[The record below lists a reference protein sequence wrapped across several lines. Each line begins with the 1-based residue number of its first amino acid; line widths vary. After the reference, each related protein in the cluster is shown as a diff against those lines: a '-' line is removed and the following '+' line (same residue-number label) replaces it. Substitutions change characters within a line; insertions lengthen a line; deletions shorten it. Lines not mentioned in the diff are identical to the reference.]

1 MEVLLSHLL
10 QRLTLVQLLDALLEI
25 FKPKD
30 QHRDVVEGAAC
41 GGLAQSNFNSL
52 SRCNMLIVV
61 KLLLGSLAA
70 HLAFVGASV
79 DGAVG

>member
-1 MEVLLSHLL
+1 MDVLLSHLL

-30 QHRDVVEGAAC
+30 QHRDVVEGAAS

-61 KLLLGSLAA
+61 ERLLGSLAT
-70 HLAFVGASV
+70 HFTFVWTSV
-79 DGAVG
+79 NWAVR

>member
-1 MEVLLSHLL
+1 MDVLLSHLL
-10 QRLTLVQLLDALLEI
+10 QRLTLVQLPDALLEI

-30 QHRDVVEGAAC
+30 QHRDVIEGATC
-41 GGLAQSNFNSL
+41 SGFAQSDFNSL

>member
-1 MEVLLSHLL
+1 MDVLLSHLL

-30 QHRDVVEGAAC
+30 QHRDVVEGAAS

-61 KLLLGSLAA
+61 KLLLGPLAA

-79 DGAVG
+79 DGTVG